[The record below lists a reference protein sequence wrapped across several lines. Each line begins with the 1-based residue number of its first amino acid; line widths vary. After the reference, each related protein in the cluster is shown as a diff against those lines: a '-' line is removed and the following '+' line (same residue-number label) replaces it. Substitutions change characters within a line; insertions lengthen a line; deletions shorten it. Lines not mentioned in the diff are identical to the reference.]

1 MDAAAVEDEEPIFK
15 LASECEELF
24 SEQVERLEE
33 ENQSN
38 GAKVLREYQQRFAAW
53 ASFLGV
59 FSGPE
64 VCLDRRLRCH
74 FDIQEQILRILDIL
88 ERNLSDF
95 FEPEP
100 FQDPRQE
107 ETKNSGQGFQQRHQA
122 IAPDSLIAIA
132 EAVGRLVH
140 LGKAIRQSPAPSQ
153 VLRARRFAESFNS
166 TSFEQ
171 VAYAALKSLYADAT
185 QSLLEQLVRS
195 MAETYV
201 QFRYRQSRQES
212 LRPRR
217 LIRSVSKIEENG
229 SDISSTQPLGMARG
243 KNKLSRKLQNTI
255 EPLRSS
261 VVSEYAPTSLD
272 SREARSKWRRRLLG
286 VSGEKK
292 TKSILS
298 RQVDYPRPS
307 KDAPICEWCFSPVPE
322 DELEGEKWRQHVNDD
337 HKPYVCISEDCAEST
352 PRYASSADW
361 FQHMINTHGQAWHQ
375 AVHSPPS
382 WVCPLC
388 DENAVFSKPDY
399 LTNHIA
405 EIHGGTFTEPQVQA
419 IVHQGQLRANRAP
432 DICPFCCFSMKM
444 EQETISRKR
453 DADVLLQEDSS
464 TLTIVGENPKRIKT
478 ARGYSQLNYH
488 NSHILRP
495 PQENVPLVERTESSG
510 SSLDYE
516 AVSAH
521 IAGHLQCIM
530 LITLRILSLD
540 INGDVPIEINT
551 ISGESQNESLLASLG
566 QSDSELELDHAEHS
580 PSSFN
585 PGEDIGLDDD
595 YSLGNIDSVPEAHV
609 DWTDIICNQE
619 VALEDDMF
627 LQEAI
632 ASGAFQETHE
642 EITQPTR
649 TDDSQFSATEA
660 PDDSDVWGYLIPLDP
675 IYGDAKVLRSSKH
688 IDVSLKAQKETTGL
702 SENKPLTGP
711 ASWAGGYLVGR
722 HRECVDLIDSMLVVD
737 PGKRLTIDQ
746 CLAHPWLN
754 YDERKPSD
762 STSGLV
768 GGIAGLEISR
778 RGQTRE
784 RTLISSLVTAQ
795 SKVQPEVGTDQGI
808 IAGDATSQKDVFHA
822 TVEEE
827 S

>member
-1 MDAAAVEDEEPIFK
+1 MDAAAVGDEEPIFK

-59 FSGPE
+59 FAGPE

-185 QSLLEQLVRS
+185 QSLLEQL
-195 MAETYV
+195 
-201 QFRYRQSRQES
+201 
-212 LRPRR
+212 
-217 LIRSVSKIEENG
+217 
-229 SDISSTQPLGMARG
+229 
-243 KNKLSRKLQNTI
+243 NTI

-307 KDAPICEWCFSPVPE
+307 KDAPICEWCFSPLPE

-580 PSSFN
+580 PSSFH

-595 YSLGNIDSVPEAHV
+595 YSLGNIDPVPEAHV

-808 IAGDATSQKDVFHA
+808 IAGDVTSQKDVFHA

-827 S
+827 L